1 LRDLFTEYGT
11 AGLIV
16 IGQHIGVDTS
26 TQKLDNLRNQ
36 IKILGIN
43 YVVIQDLSQDNW
55 YSQNSRYV
63 PTYFLI
69 DRQGHLRY
77 KQVGG
82 GNPALEEAIIT
93 LLNEQTGE

>member
-1 LRDLFTEYGT
+1 LRDLFTEYGPT
-11 AGLIV
+11 GLIV
-16 IGQHIGVDTS
+16 IGQHIGVDANTR
-26 TQKLDNLRNQ
+26 KLDNLRNQ

-55 YSQNSRYV
+55 YAQNSRYV
-63 PTYFLI
+63 PMYFLI

>member
-16 IGQHIGVDTS
+16 IGQHIGVDAN

-36 IKILGIN
+36 INILGIN